1 MRIRVSEKY
10 YDTTPHLLNVYDR
23 EARKMAFRAKSEEEY
38 IEWKAV
44 LRAKFR
50 EVSGMSRLET
60 CQLKSQLV
68 ETTDMGDYVRE
79 KVLLQNPTS
88 GCPFMY

>member
-1 MRIRVSEKY
+1 
-10 YDTTPHLLNVYDR
+10 
-23 EARKMAFRAKSEEEY
+23 MAFRAKSEEEY

-68 ETTDMGDYVRE
+68 ETTDMGITSAKRCFCE
-79 KVLLQNPTS
+79 QNRRLDARLCTEA
-88 GCPFMY
+88 

>member
-1 MRIRVSEKY
+1 
-10 YDTTPHLLNVYDR
+10 
-23 EARKMAFRAKSEEEY
+23 MAFRAKSEEEY

-60 CQLKSQLV
+60 CH
-68 ETTDMGDYVRE
+68 
-79 KVLLQNPTS
+79 
-88 GCPFMY
+88 